1 MKRFLL
7 IDDHETF
14 RMGMRQLVEAKPHR
28 KVVAEAASVREGLR
42 YLEGADA
49 DVVVLDVSMPGASGI
64 VLLHELRRQKRV
76 EKLLVVT
83 MHAHAEL
90 AAEAFAAGATGFA
103 LKSDSA
109 DELRAALDS
118 VEEGQ
123 RYVTARLP
131 LATIE
136 TFLKQRARKS
146 GALGALA
153 ALSARE
159 REILDLLV
167 SDFTQ
172 EQIAKELHISPKTVD
187 THRSAI
193 FRKLQVS
200 SRFALLRFAFRHH
213 LVYDLEGVS
222 ELETPE

>member
-1 MKRFLL
+1 VKRFLL

-14 RMGMRQLVEAKPHR
+14 RLGMRQLIEADPQR
-28 KVVAEAASVREGLR
+28 KVVAEAGSVREGLR
-42 YLEGADA
+42 DLEAAAA
-49 DVVVLDVSMPGASGI
+49 DVVVLDVSMPGGSGI
-64 VLLHELRRQKRV
+64 VFLNELRRLKRL

-109 DELRAALDS
+109 DELRAAIDR

-123 RYVTARLP
+123 RYVTPHLP

-136 TFLKQRARKS
+136 AFLKQRSHKS

-153 ALSARE
+153 ALSTRE

-167 SDFTQ
+167 SDYTQ
-172 EQIAKELHISPKTVD
+172 EEIAQQLCISPKTVD
-187 THRSAI
+187 THRSAV
-193 FRKLQVS
+193 FRKLQVR

-213 LVYDLEGVS
+213 LVYDLGGVS
-222 ELETPE
+222 DRETSE